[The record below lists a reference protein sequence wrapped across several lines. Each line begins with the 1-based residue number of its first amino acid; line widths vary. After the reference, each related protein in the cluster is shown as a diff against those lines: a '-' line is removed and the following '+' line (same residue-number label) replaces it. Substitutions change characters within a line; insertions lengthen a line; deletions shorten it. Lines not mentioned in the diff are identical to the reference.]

1 MGATLSSH
9 GLADEHL
16 RPLVTEYT
24 TQSLKTVEE
33 CWKIYVDEANS
44 SRALTQNEFDEVF
57 GMLLQDTVPHYA
69 LFETVVHGKT
79 GVNGFEVLVAICL
92 ALRNVDIKRKLFF
105 IFRMY
110 VCPNHENFIE
120 TSARLVIY
128 KDCVGAVTRMLRL
141 SEPPSTEVT
150 SAMEGALRA
159 QDDSK
164 QFVTLKEAIEFSLT
178 HPFVCSFLEELQA
191 LFTGLVTVDKALTFF
206 SNAELLL
213 DDDIAASGVAA
224 ESFHD
229 PSVLWATK
237 IRDVGGQTWYNHD
250 VVHMPDDL
258 QCFLALKE
266 LQLRKQPMALVYE
279 RNRLNKTGDRVYCG
293 LLDFETI
300 VRCLL
305 EVLPAL
311 DVTCKSTGS
320 YMVNM
325 SKAPDIELVKM
336 EAEIA
341 DAGRKFASMPLRDVL
356 LLARKSNEFV
366 GDGTPPHGLRMA
378 YGDDVLFNLVHR
390 FAMYEFFV
398 PIAHSPKHPS
408 PIVGVLSPF
417 DVVRF
422 MLEDLTMLNGKQNW
436 SVANVG
442 CIFKPLSMHRATA
455 SIWQDIV
462 ELVES
467 WPSKLHFVATV
478 DFPVTL
484 PAEITPTV
492 SLPHFSNLVFP
503 IVHVLKTKPPTTIH
517 SNTSVAKALQTFYTQ
532 RLTRLYVVDDGQPHI
547 GVVRLVDMMR
557 LLLQEQKHTR
567 QQDPPV

>member
-1 MGATLSSH
+1 MELLPS
-9 GLADEHL
+9 
-16 RPLVTEYT
+16 LV
-24 TQSLKTVEE
+24 
-33 CWKIYVDEANS
+33 
-44 SRALTQNEFDEVF
+44 
-57 GMLLQDTVPHYA
+57 
-69 LFETVVHGKT
+69 
-79 GVNGFEVLVAICL
+79 
-92 ALRNVDIKRKLFF
+92 
-105 IFRMY
+105 
-110 VCPNHENFIE
+110 IE

-229 PSVLWATK
+229 PS
-237 IRDVGGQTWYNHD
+237 IRNVGGQTWYNHD

-390 FAMYEFFV
+390 FAMCTLPRLFSVWIPTRFDMPDEFFV

-422 MLEDLTMLNGKQNW
+422 MLEDLTML
-436 SVANVG
+436 
-442 CIFKPLSMHRATA
+442 
-455 SIWQDIV
+455 
-462 ELVES
+462 
-467 WPSKLHFVATV
+467 SKM
-478 DFPVTL
+478 
-484 PAEITPTV
+484 
-492 SLPHFSNLVFP
+492 
-503 IVHVLKTKPPTTIH
+503 LKSTTCG
-517 SNTSVAKALQTFYTQ
+517 T
-532 RLTRLYVVDDGQPHI
+532 
-547 GVVRLVDMMR
+547 
-557 LLLQEQKHTR
+557 
-567 QQDPPV
+567 